1 MRIDV
6 MNQTDLSLI
15 DAHIE
20 VELER
25 LQKLLLARNQIYQHM
40 PAGGSKNHHLEAY
53 RHQLAA
59 LIDLTKGKFSTAF
72 TG

>member
-1 MRIDV
+1 

-40 PAGGSKNHHLEAY
+40 PAGEPRNRHLDTY
-53 RHQLAA
+53 RHQLAD
-59 LIDLTKGKFSTAF
+59 LINLTEGKFSAAF

>member
-1 MRIDV
+1 

-25 LQKLLLARNQIYQHM
+25 LQKLLLARHQIYQHM
-40 PAGGSKNHHLEAY
+40 PAGEPLNRHLETY
-53 RHQLAA
+53 RQQLAD
-59 LIDLTKGKFSTAF
+59 LINLTRGQLRSAV

>member
-1 MRIDV
+1 

-25 LQKLLLARNQIYQHM
+25 LNKLLMARYQIYQHM
-40 PAGGSKNHHLEAY
+40 PTGEPLNRHLETY

-59 LIDLTKGKFSTAF
+59 LISLTEGKLITASL
-72 TG
+72 G

>member
-1 MRIDV
+1 

-25 LQKLLLARNQIYQHM
+25 LHKLLLARHQIYQHL
-40 PAGGSKNHHLEAY
+40 PAGEPVNRHLATY
-53 RHQLAA
+53 RHQLADLISLTQGKLNTA
-59 LIDLTKGKFSTAF
+59 LPG
-72 TG
+72 

>member
-1 MRIDV
+1 

-25 LQKLLLARNQIYQHM
+25 LHKLLLARYQIYQHM
-40 PAGGSKNHHLEAY
+40 PVGEPLNRHLETY
-53 RHQLAA
+53 QHQLAD
-59 LIDLTKGKFSTAF
+59 LISLTESKLNTAF